1 MGRNTKWVEGQPEES
16 VELVARRALAA
27 RLGRLWHFLERA
39 VQHEGREVEDVHQLR
54 VFTRRSAAAMR
65 IFEDWLPGRRGRWMH
80 KQLKRIR
87 KAAGEARDLDVLR
100 TRWTEELAELP
111 AGQSAIL
118 LEQVKRRRRRAQWPI
133 EDAFHKLASK
143 RFPRRA
149 RKLTKRVRYR
159 GPAGGDCGDRLLCV
173 ARSSLGE
180 LLTPYFQV
188 AESTFADPVELHAF
202 RIASKQVRY
211 AMEVFAGAFD
221 DSFRQ
226 QLYPLVA
233 DLQDRLGKIND
244 HVTALTYLTAWHN
257 ETDADAVRQA
267 IEAGMQVE
275 QQALDDSQRDFLEW
289 WSAEKREQL
298 RNQFARYVPFDT
310 PPTQAI
316 EASA

>member
-1 MGRNTKWVEGQPEES
+1 MGRNTKWVEGQPDES

-27 RLGRLWHFLERA
+27 RLGRLWHFLEQA
-39 VQHEGREVEDVHQLR
+39 VEHEGQQIEDVHQLR

-65 IFEDWLPGRRGRWMH
+65 IFEAWLPKRRGRWMH

-100 TRWTEELAELP
+100 ARWSEELTELP

-133 EDAFHKLASK
+133 EDAYHKLASK

-149 RKLTKRVRYR
+149 RKLSKKVRFR
-159 GPAGGDCGDRLLCV
+159 GPEGGDCGDRLLCV
-173 ARSSLGE
+173 ARVSLAE
-180 LLTPYFQV
+180 LLVPYFQL
-188 AESTFADPVELHAF
+188 AGSTFADPAELHAF

-244 HVTALTYLTAWHN
+244 HVTALAYLTTWHG
-257 ETDADAVRQA
+257 ETEAAAVRQA
-267 IEAGMQVE
+267 IEAGMQLE
-275 QQALDDSQRDFLEW
+275 QQALDDSQREFLAW

-298 RNQFARYVPFDT
+298 HSQFARYVPLD
-310 PPTQAI
+310 PPPAHAI
-316 EASA
+316 EARA

>member
-16 VELVARRALAA
+16 VELVASRALAA
-27 RLGRLWHFLERA
+27 RLGRLWHFLEQA

-54 VFTRRSAAAMR
+54 VFTRRSAAALQ
-65 IFEDWLPGRRGRWMH
+65 IFEAWLPKRRGRWLH

-87 KAAGEARDLDVLR
+87 RAAGEARDLDVLR
-100 TRWTEELAELP
+100 ARWSEELAELP
-111 AGQSAIL
+111 AAQSSIL
-118 LEQVKRRRRRAQWPI
+118 LEQIKRRRRRAQWPI
-133 EDAFHKLASK
+133 EDAFHKLAGK

-159 GPAGGDCGDRLLCV
+159 GPAGGDCGDRLLCM
-173 ARSSLGE
+173 ARASLAE
-180 LLTPYFQV
+180 LLIPYFQA
-188 AESTFADPVELHAF
+188 AESTFADPAELHAF
-202 RIASKQVRY
+202 RISSKQVRY

-244 HVTALTYLTAWHN
+244 HVTALAYLTTWHG
-257 ETDADAVRQA
+257 ESDAAAVRQA

-275 QQALDDSQRDFLEW
+275 QQALDESQHEFLNW

-298 RNQFARYVPFDT
+298 RNQFARYVPLNAQ
-310 PPTQAI
+310 PAKRI